1 MKKIILSLVA
11 LLCLAA
17 PAQAIDIDWGLSA
30 GLNLTK
36 MKFTGTDVLGDNLKN
51 KAGFFI
57 GPKVNVGLAM
67 GFGLDGALLYNQRT
81 LGIGDE
87 TSTAHSLEIPIN
99 VKYTIGLGGTGVYLA
114 TGPQFGFNI
123 GDKKIFDGALQQ
135 SNMVTTWNV
144 GAGVKL
150 FDHLDLGLGYNF
162 GLGKLGESIVST
174 ISPIA
179 IPIGTADDYK
189 ANTFTVQ
196 VTYYF

>member
-67 GFGLDGALLYNQRT
+67 GFGFDGALLYNQRT

-123 GDKKIFDGALQQ
+123 GDKNDLFQEQTYKR

-162 GLGKLGESIVST
+162 GLGKLGEEV
-174 ISPIA
+174 ISQINPDLA
-179 IPIGTADDYK
+179 GTANDYK

>member
-123 GDKKIFDGALQQ
+123 GDKNDLFQEQTYKR

-162 GLGKLGESIVST
+162 GLGKLGEKV
-174 ISPIA
+174 ISQINPDLA
-179 IPIGTADDYK
+179 GTANDYK